1 MMKMWKTLLLWR
13 ADMPVMQRKDAKQDV
28 CRWITRESL
37 PDND

>member
-1 MMKMWKTLLLWR
+1 MREMWKTLLPWQ
-13 ADMPVMQRKDAKQDV
+13 ADMPVMQRKDAKQGA